1 MADDSKP
8 SVARALVNPVGVG
21 VAAGAATVAIALTNP
36 VIGIVG
42 GGVYLATVAIDAFRR
57 RRKKSKRAKAANV
70 FGMRHPDEIQDET
83 TRNAVRKLLANRQTL
98 EKVLEETP
106 ADIKIGIKNTLD
118 SLDEL
123 DRRAVGLVDRAED
136 ITTHL
141 RKVNLPA
148 LVTEV
153 KQLAQRAA
161 TSKDLEARK
170 SFDEAKSARMDEIR
184 ALKDLRASKER
195 IDANLMKVVAILGS
209 LPTKLV
215 QLRALDAQQMD
226 QLSGDMREDLDVIGK
241 EMEQQEKM
249 VREALVAQ

>member
-1 MADDSKP
+1 MADSNP

-36 VIGIVG
+36 LIGIVG

-57 RRKKSKRAKAANV
+57 RRKKSKRSKQAANV
-70 FGMRHPDEIQDET
+70 FGMRHPDEIHDET
-83 TRNAVRKLLANRQTL
+83 TRNAVKKLLANRQTL

-106 ADIKIGIKNTLD
+106 VDIKIGIKNTLD

-123 DRRAVGLVDRAED
+123 DRRAVGLVERAED
-136 ITTHL
+136 ITIHL
-141 RKVNLPA
+141 QKVNLPA

-161 TSKDLEARK
+161 SSKDLEARK
-170 SFDEAKSARMDEIR
+170 SFDEAKNARMDEIR
-184 ALKDLRASKER
+184 ALKELRANKER

-226 QLSGDMREDLDVIGK
+226 QLSGDMRQDLEVIGK